1 MAHFAEL
8 DSNNV
13 VTRVIVV
20 ANSDVLDSNGKED
33 ESVGIE
39 YLKGLFGESTNW
51 KQTSYNGTQRVRY
64 AGKGFTYDPSR
75 NVFLSPKPH
84 PSWTLNETTTDW
96 DPPIPMPEIPT
107 GKDGYYEWNE
117 EAHQADNTT
126 GWVFNEISSAEEE

>member
-75 NVFLSPKPH
+75 NVFLIPQPH
-84 PSWTLNETTTDW
+84 PSWTVNETTTEW
-96 DPPIPMPEIPT
+96 DSPILRQKFLQEKMDIMNGMKKHT
-107 GKDGYYEWNE
+107 KQIIQQDGYLR
-117 EAHQADNTT
+117 
-126 GWVFNEISSAEEE
+126 I

>member
-20 ANSDVLDSNGKED
+20 ANQDVLDSNGNED

-39 YLKGLFGESTNW
+39 YLKRLFGENTIW
-51 KQTSYNGTQRVRY
+51 KQTSYNATQRARY

-75 NVFLSPKPH
+75 NVFLLPQPH
-84 PSWTLNETTTDW
+84 PSWTLNETTTEW
-96 DPPIPMPEIPT
+96 ESPIPMPEIPE
-107 GKDGYYEWNE
+107 GKDGHYIWNE
-117 EAHQADNTT
+117 EAYQADNTT
-126 GWVFNEISSAEEE
+126 GWVFEDFTVEEE

>member
-20 ANSDVLDSNGKED
+20 ANSDVLDSNGNED

-39 YLKGLFGESTNW
+39 YLKRLFGENTIW
-51 KQTSYNGTQRVRY
+51 KQTSYNATQRARY

-75 NVFLSPKPH
+75 NVFLLPQPH
-84 PSWTLNETTTDW
+84 PSWTLNETTTEW
-96 DPPIPMPEIPT
+96 ESPIPMPEIPE
-107 GKDGYYEWNE
+107 GKDGHYIWNE
-117 EAHQADNTT
+117 EAYQADNTT
-126 GWVFNEISSAEEE
+126 GWVFEDFTVEEE